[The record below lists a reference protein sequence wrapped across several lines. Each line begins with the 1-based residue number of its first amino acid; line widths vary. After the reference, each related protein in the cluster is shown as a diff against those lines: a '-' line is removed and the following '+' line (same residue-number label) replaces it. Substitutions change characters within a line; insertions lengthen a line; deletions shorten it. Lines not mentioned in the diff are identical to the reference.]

1 MTNIDIY
8 IMDTELWKSR
18 MITRVAMMAIE
29 GATDIDQ
36 PIGILVNVLVTIHN
50 ECKSFDPSTKL
61 EQLKYSQCTI
71 VALMHLF
78 LERYG
83 IGNLIEVIGKSI
95 EILGEPLVLDTTIL
109 NALNAAGANIT
120 NVEDIRYD

>member
-1 MTNIDIY
+1 
-8 IMDTELWKSR
+8 MDTELWKSR

-36 PIGILVNVLVTIHN
+36 RIGILVNVLVTIHN
-50 ECKSFDPSTKL
+50 ECKAYDPLTRL
-61 EQLKYSQCTI
+61 EKLKYSQCTS
-71 VALMHLF
+71 VALMHIF

-83 IGNLIEVIGKSI
+83 IGHLIEVIGKSI

-120 NVEDIRYD
+120 NVEEVRFD

>member
-1 MTNIDIY
+1 MA
-8 IMDTELWKSR
+8 TELWTSR

-36 PIGILVNVLVTIHN
+36 RIGILVNVLVTIHN
-50 ECKSFDPSTKL
+50 ECKAYDPLTRL
-61 EQLKYSQCTI
+61 EKLKYSQCTS
-71 VALMHLF
+71 VALMHIF

-83 IGNLIEVIGKSI
+83 IGHLIEVIGKSI